1 MAELPNAPIKRLLSE
16 GGHGCRVSA
25 PALDLAAVHV
35 SNIVHLL
42 GHTAGQYAMA
52 DGRKTIMDHDISR
65 AWGELTA

>member
-25 PALDLAAVHV
+25 SAIDLAAEHV

-42 GHTAGQYAMA
+42 GHAAGQLAA
-52 DGRKTIMDHDISR
+52 AEGRKTIMDQDINK
-65 AWGELTA
+65 AWSEITK